1 MTPCIIGAVD
11 DDDLTAY
18 LRRLGLEAEPP
29 SVAALHRLHRA
40 QVERVPYETVWLH
53 LGEPWTVDPQAAVER
68 VAHQGR
74 GGYCFHVNGAF
85 SELLR
90 ALGYD
95 VTRHVGGVH
104 GPDGPA
110 AESMANHLVLT
121 VAGLPSDENPDGT
134 WYVDAGLGDALHEPL
149 PLRAGEYEQGPFR
162 YTLTETP
169 GEVGDWH
176 FAHDPRGSFP
186 GMSWWSAPAEMPD
199 FAAQHERLSTSPDSL
214 FVQYLIVQRR
224 DAEGVD
230 IMLGLG
236 LRRVDGDAAAPP
248 RLLTSRVDWF
258 AALADVFGLRLDGVE
273 PAARDQLW
281 DKTYAAHRAWEKLRE
296 SKAR

>member
-1 MTPCIIGAVD
+1 VD
-11 DDDLTAY
+11 DDDLRAY

-29 SVAALHRLHRA
+29 SVDALHRLHRA
-40 QVERVPYETVWLH
+40 HVERVPYETVWLH
-53 LGEPWTVDPQAAVER
+53 LGEPRTVDALEATKR
-68 VAHQGR
+68 IAHRGR
-74 GGYCFHVNGAF
+74 GGYCFHVNGAL

-104 GPDGPA
+104 GPEGPA
-110 AESMANHLVLT
+110 EEEMANHLVLT
-121 VAGLPSDENPDGT
+121 VAGLPSDENPEGI

-149 PLRAGEYEQGPFR
+149 PLRGGDYQQGPFR
-162 YTLTETP
+162 YTLTATP

-176 FAHDPRGSFP
+176 FAHDARGSFN
-186 GMSWWSAPAEMPD
+186 GMSWWSAPAEMRD
-199 FAAQHERLSTSPDSL
+199 FEKQHERLSTSPESL

-236 LRRVDGDAAAPP
+236 LRRVDEAKAPG
-248 RLLTSRVDWF
+248 RALTVRVEWF
-258 AALADVFGLRLDGVE
+258 DALADVFGLRFDGVE
-273 PAARDQLW
+273 PRALDRLW
-281 DKTYAAHRAWEKLRE
+281 ERTLAAHRAWEDKKSSQPR
-296 SKAR
+296 